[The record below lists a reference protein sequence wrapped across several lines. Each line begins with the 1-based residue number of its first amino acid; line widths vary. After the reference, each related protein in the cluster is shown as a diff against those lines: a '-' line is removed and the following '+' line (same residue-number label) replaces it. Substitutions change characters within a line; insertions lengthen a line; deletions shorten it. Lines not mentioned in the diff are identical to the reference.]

1 VEWALTLISNGT
13 LMVAVACASKGKI
26 VAIPHSFNHTT
37 GKESLHQAG
46 FNDTV
51 SYKSD
56 SMLHTF

>member
-1 VEWALTLISNGT
+1 
-13 LMVAVACASKGKI
+13 MVAVACASKGKI
-26 VAIPHSFNHTT
+26 VAIPHSFNHAT